1 MSIRLNP
8 YLIFNGNAG
17 EAIYF
22 YEKALGGQIMGIMSF
37 GDMPSVSD
45 HPVPEEARDLV
56 MHALLKVGD
65 SELMFSD
72 AFPGMP
78 YQQGS
83 AVEIAVVLD
92 DEAQARKIFDALS
105 EGGEVVMP
113 LQKTDWSPL
122 YGMVK
127 DKYGVSFQVNVAGE
141 H

>member
-1 MSIRLNP
+1 
-8 YLIFNGNAG
+8 
-17 EAIYF
+17 
-22 YEKALGGQIMGIMSF
+22 
-37 GDMPSVSD
+37 
-45 HPVPEEARDLV
+45 
-56 MHALLKVGD
+56 
-65 SELMFSD
+65 MFSD

-141 H
+141 Q